1 MDGRPCGELVREP
14 FAVCYAQ
21 ADAAVRC
28 RAAQLFG
35 FAGNVFAVDVSRDGV
50 EKDIVMDADPVL
62 CAHPLRSIVERCPA
76 RVGRISARYEIAGW
90 RSVVH
95 PCAGNH
101 RVNSLAV

>member
-1 MDGRPCGELVREP
+1 MDGRPCGELVIEP

-62 CAHPLRSIVERCPA
+62 CAHPLPTKLPVGVVLSIPV
-76 RVGRISARYEIAGW
+76 
-90 RSVVH
+90 
-95 PCAGNH
+95 
-101 RVNSLAV
+101 LAIIV